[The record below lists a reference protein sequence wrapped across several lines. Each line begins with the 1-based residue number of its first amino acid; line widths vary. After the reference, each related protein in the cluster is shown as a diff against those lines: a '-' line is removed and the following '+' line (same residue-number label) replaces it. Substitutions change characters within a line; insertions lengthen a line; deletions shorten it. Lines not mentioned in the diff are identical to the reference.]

1 MADADGDFVL
11 GRYWQPDDY
20 SESGEGAGRALGC
33 LATTY
38 SFEAEYFE
46 RFLVPRFLGL
56 EFDPVESGESFLV
69 EREDK
74 LSLTQVIVLV
84 NAAHYDPRQASPR
97 WLQLP
102 VRVPGG
108 VLHAKVTLLVW
119 ENLIR
124 VILGSANLTRAGY
137 QHNREVASVLDFYDS
152 SDALAPKS
160 VLRDV
165 LTFLKELRRSDWL
178 RAGEK
183 ARARI
188 DEVLNKA
195 DRLHRNWKHLREEF
209 GAREIPRLR
218 FAATMPTA
226 SGRGV
231 ASSPLKTVST
241 LWGAKSARIVTVLT
255 PFVGE
260 PPSSAEKA
268 IVALREAFPRRTTH
282 GCVAVPGGVNDGGK
296 TWTLVP
302 VSFWDAWKRHWG
314 GRDKECNV
322 WVVPSRREEE
332 DVSWPRPLHA
342 KALVVEND
350 DTILVMCGSSNFSVH
365 GMGIGVANVEAN
377 LCFLD
382 GKTKRK
388 GLRLDERLGVDWE
401 ADRCDDARWPKDASP
416 VEEDKHVEETNL
428 PPYFL
433 SALHDQVN
441 GVLVIGVSSHD
452 APPPIWELFLPGSDG
467 NPERDALLKS
477 TEIEALSDGT
487 LTLRRESL
495 KGMHLTAVWILWKDA
510 LGTQRKAQLPIQVE
524 EAGAVSAGPASG
536 LLSAQGI
543 LECLAGDY
551 EPARWI
557 SRRKKEPR
565 AKRSRNDAR
574 DAHNAVDTSAY
585 LLYRTRQLGQA
596 ISVLGR
602 RIFESPRSR
611 TVLRYR
617 LFDDLLGPLSLARA
631 LEKEWQPE
639 GEQDGPARAA
649 YLFALGEL
657 RLTVA
662 HIFAAMPVRDRREF
676 QSLFE
681 EAMVSMPAA
690 GEDVQ
695 SASSLEKYLERV
707 YAECRR
713 LLAGEGAL

>member
-1 MADADGDFVL
+1 MAETDGDFVL

-20 SESGEGAGRALGC
+20 TESGEGVGRPLGC

-69 EREDK
+69 EREEK

-84 NAAHYDPRQASPR
+84 NAAHYDRRQASPR

-137 QHNREVASVLDFYDS
+137 RHNREVASALDFYDS
-152 SDALAPKS
+152 SNALAPKS
-160 VLRDV
+160 VLKDV
-165 LTFLKELRRSDWL
+165 LNFLKELRRSNWL

-188 DEVLNKA
+188 DDVINTA
-195 DRLHRNWKHLREEF
+195 DRLCRSWKNLREEF

-218 FAATMPTA
+218 FAATMPSA

-231 ASSPLKTVST
+231 KSSPLKTVRSM
-241 LWGAKSARIVTVLT
+241 WGSRTARKVTVLT

-260 PPSSAEKA
+260 PPKSANKA
-268 IVALREAFPRRTTH
+268 IVALRKAFPRRNTQ
-282 GCVAVPGGVNDGGK
+282 GCLAVPGGVHDGA
-296 TWTLVP
+296 TWTSVP
-302 VSFWDAWKRHWG
+302 VSFWDAWKSCWG
-314 GRDKECNV
+314 RRDKECNV
-322 WVVPSRREEE
+322 WVVPPRRKDE
-332 DVSWPRPLHA
+332 DVSRPLHT
-342 KALVVEND
+342 KGLVVEND
-350 DTILVMCGSSNFSVH
+350 YSFLVMCGSSNFSVH
-365 GMGIGVANVEAN
+365 GMGIGIANVEAN
-377 LCFLD
+377 LCYLD
-382 GKTKRK
+382 GKAKR
-388 GLRLDERLGVDWE
+388 GRLRLADRLGVDWE
-401 ADRCDDARWPKDASP
+401 ADRCDDARWPKDAP
-416 VEEDKHVEETNL
+416 PAGEDGHVEETNL

-433 SALHDQVN
+433 SAHHDQVN
-441 GVLVIGVSSHD
+441 GVLVIEVSLHD
-452 APPPIWELFLPGSDG
+452 APPPIWELSLPGSDG
-467 NPERDALLKS
+467 NREQDALLKS
-477 TEIEALSDGT
+477 TEIEAPADGT
-487 LTLRRESL
+487 LTLRRASL
-495 KGMHLTAVWILWKDA
+495 KGRHLTAVWILWKDPS
-510 LGTQRKAQLPIQVE
+510 GTPKEAQLPIQVE
-524 EAGAVSAGPASG
+524 DAGAVSAEPTSAM
-536 LLSAQGI
+536 LSAQGI

-557 SRRKKEPR
+557 SRRKKETRP
-565 AKRSRNDAR
+565 KRSRNDER
-574 DAHNAVDTSAY
+574 DAHNAVDTRAY

-611 TVLRYR
+611 MVLRYR

-631 LEKEWQPE
+631 LEKEWQLE
-639 GEQDGPARAA
+639 AEQDAPARAA

-657 RLTVA
+657 RLTAA
-662 HIFAAMPVRDRREF
+662 HVYAAMPVRHRREF

-681 EAMVSMPAA
+681 EAIGSMSAF
-690 GEDVQ
+690 GQGLQ
-695 SASSLEKYLERV
+695 SASPLEKYLESV
-707 YAECRR
+707 STECRR
-713 LLAGEGAL
+713 LLAGEGAI

>member
-1 MADADGDFVL
+1 MADTDGECVL

-20 SESGEGAGRALGC
+20 TESGEGAGDPLGC

-38 SFEAEYFE
+38 SFEADYFE

-69 EREDK
+69 ERDDK
-74 LSLTQVIVLV
+74 LSRTQVIVLV
-84 NAAHYDPRQASPR
+84 NAAHYDRRQACAR

-102 VRVPGG
+102 VRVSGG

-124 VILGSANLTRAGY
+124 VIIGSANLTRAGY
-137 QHNREVASVLDFYDS
+137 RHNREVASVLDFYDS

-188 DEVLNKA
+188 DEVLNTA
-195 DRLHRNWKHLREEF
+195 DRRHRSWKNLREEL

-218 FAATMPTA
+218 FAATMPA
-226 SGRGV
+226 ALGRGV
-231 ASSPLKTVST
+231 KSSPLETARSM
-241 LWGAKSARIVTVLT
+241 WGSRSARIVTVLT

-268 IVALREAFPRRTTH
+268 IVALREAFPQRTTH
-282 GCVAVPGGVNDGGK
+282 GCVAVPGGVNDGGE

-322 WVVPSRREEE
+322 WVVPPRREDE
-332 DVSWPRPLHA
+332 DVSRLRPLHA
-342 KALVVEND
+342 KGLVVEND
-350 DTILVMCGSSNFSVH
+350 DNILVMCGSSNFSVH

-382 GKTKRK
+382 EKTKRE
-388 GLRLDERLGVDWE
+388 GLRLDERLGVDWGS
-401 ADRCDDARWPKDASP
+401 DRCDDARWPKDAP
-416 VEEDKHVEETNL
+416 AAGEDAHVEETNL

-433 SALHDQVN
+433 SAFHDQVY

-467 NPERDALLKS
+467 MRERDALLRS
-477 TEIEALSDGT
+477 AEIEALGEGT

-495 KGMHLTAVWILWKDA
+495 KGRHLTAVWILWKDA
-510 LGTQRKAQLPIQVE
+510 LGTPKEAQLPIQVE
-524 EAGAVSAGPASG
+524 EAGAVSAGPVGG

-551 EPARWI
+551 EPARWL
-557 SRRKKEPR
+557 SRRKKEAR
-565 AKRSRNDAR
+565 AKRSRNDGR
-574 DAHNAVDTSAY
+574 DAHKAVDTSAY

-617 LFDDLLGPLSLARA
+617 LFDDLLGPLNLARA

-639 GEQDGPARAA
+639 GDQDMPARAA
-649 YLFALGEL
+649 YLFALAEL

-662 HIFAAMPVRDRREF
+662 HVFAAMPVRDRREF

-681 EAMVSMPAA
+681 EVVVSMPAA
-690 GEDVQ
+690 GQGLQ
-695 SASSLEKYLERV
+695 SASSLEKYLEGV

-713 LLAGEGAL
+713 LLAGGGAI

>member
-1 MADADGDFVL
+1 MAEPDGDFVL

-20 SESGEGAGRALGC
+20 AEAGEGVGRPLGC

-69 EREDK
+69 EREEK

-102 VRVPGG
+102 VRVPSG

-137 QHNREVASVLDFYDS
+137 RHNREVASVLDFYDS
-152 SDALAPKS
+152 PDALAPKS
-160 VLRDV
+160 VLKEV

-178 RAGEK
+178 RAGEN

-188 DEVLNKA
+188 DEVLNNA
-195 DRLHRNWKHLREEF
+195 DRLHRGWKNLREEF
-209 GAREIPRLR
+209 GARDIPRFR

-231 ASSPLKTVST
+231 ASSPLETVRS
-241 LWGAKSARIVTVLT
+241 LWGSRSAREITVLT
-255 PFVGE
+255 PFVGD
-260 PPSSAEKA
+260 PPDSAEKA
-268 IVALREAFPRRTTH
+268 IVALREIFPQRSTQGH
-282 GCVAVPGGVNDGGK
+282 LAVPGGVHDGA
-296 TWTLVP
+296 TWTSVP
-302 VSFWDAWKRHWG
+302 VSFWDAWKRCWG
-314 GRDKECNV
+314 KGGKECRV
-322 WVVPSRREEE
+322 WVVPSRREGE
-332 DVSWPRPLHA
+332 DVSRPLHA
-342 KALVVEND
+342 KGLVVEND
-350 DTILVMCGSSNFSVH
+350 DYFLVMCGSSNFSVH
-365 GMGIGVANVEAN
+365 GMGIGIANVEAN

-382 GKTKRK
+382 GKAKRER
-388 GLRLDERLGVDWE
+388 LRLNERLGVNWE
-401 ADRCDDARWPKDASP
+401 ADRCDDARWPKDAP
-416 VEEDKHVEETNL
+416 PAGEDGHVEETNL

-433 SALHDQVN
+433 SALHDQVT
-441 GVLVIGVSSHD
+441 GVLVIEVSSHH
-452 APPPIWELFLPGSDG
+452 PPPSVWELFLPGSDG
-467 NPERDALLKS
+467 MRERNAFFKS
-477 TEIEALSDGT
+477 AEIDVLSDST

-495 KGMHLTAVWILWKDA
+495 KGRHLTAVWILWKDA
-510 LGTQRKAQLPIQVE
+510 LGTPKEAQLPIQVE
-524 EAGAVSAGPASG
+524 DAGAVSAGPANG

-551 EPARWI
+551 EPARWL
-557 SRRKKEPR
+557 SRRKKESH
-565 AKRSRNDAR
+565 AKRSRNDGR
-574 DAHNAVDTSAY
+574 DAHKAVDTSAY

-617 LFDDLLGPLSLARA
+617 LFDDLLGPLNLARA

-639 GEQDGPARAA
+639 RDQDMPARAA
-649 YLFALGEL
+649 YFFALAEL
-657 RLTVA
+657 RLTIA
-662 HIFAAMPVRDRREF
+662 HVFAAMPARDRREF
-676 QSLFE
+676 QSLFKE
-681 EAMVSMPAA
+681 VVMAMPAA
-690 GEDVQ
+690 EQGLQ
-695 SASSLEKYLERV
+695 SASSLEKYLEGV

-713 LLAGEGAL
+713 LLVGEGAV